1 MKRDEYDKSVSELK
15 KHHEEITER
24 RQKEHEKTVSLKT
37 LLGCCLPVVFTE
49 RRFAQLT
56 EVFNKGEKEKFDMQK
71 QHTKAFQ
78 DLVEE
83 TNMKLK
89 RVECEYNE
97 QQSMNDKVI
106 LEMENKAQLLR
117 NEMEKYVQ
125 LTSCLEKDKRELAK
139 QIEMLDRTCAELT
152 GW

>member
-1 MKRDEYDKSVSELK
+1 MPFD
-15 KHHEEITER
+15 
-24 RQKEHEKTVSLKT
+24 
-37 LLGCCLPVVFTE
+37 
-49 RRFAQLT
+49 QLT

-117 NEMEKYVQ
+117 SEMEKYVQ
-125 LTSCLEKDKRELAK
+125 LTSSLEKEKRELAK
-139 QIEMLDRTCAELT
+139 QIEMLERTCSEMSA
-152 GW
+152 W

>member
-1 MKRDEYDKSVSELK
+1 
-15 KHHEEITER
+15 
-24 RQKEHEKTVSLKT
+24 
-37 LLGCCLPVVFTE
+37 
-49 RRFAQLT
+49 
-56 EVFNKGEKEKFDMQK
+56 MQK

-83 TNMKLK
+83 TNLKLK
-89 RVECEYNE
+89 RVECEYND

-125 LTSCLEKDKRELAK
+125 LTSNLEKDKRELAK
-139 QIEMLDRTCAELT
+139 QIEMLERNCSDLS